1 MWHYPTS
8 TDGKKK
14 KKKNQNLNQS
24 TSDFFLQKLA
34 SLLYKIYMQMQRIK
48 NSKKQLWEQN

>member
-8 TDGKKK
+8 TDG